1 MKNSKEIQ
9 NKIDELQKGVD
20 ELEKLLIKTEDAK
33 VRGHYMQTRK
43 DVKQDI
49 NTLEWV
55 LR

>member
-1 MKNSKEIQ
+1 MKEPKEIQ
-9 NKIDELQKGVD
+9 AKIHELQKGVD

-43 DVKQDI
+43 DVQQDI
-49 NTLEWV
+49 RTLEWV